1 LLLSACP
8 REITKGELDMDSDY
22 DNHNTIHKELED
34 KIALLGG
41 RPSDI
46 KDLAKKLEDH
56 KFWQIHITVKT
67 DKMKNQ
73 HNHHLAKRK
82 SITFS
87 IENKYERQPSLNSS
101 N

>member
-1 LLLSACP
+1 
-8 REITKGELDMDSDY
+8 MDSDY

-67 DKMKNQ
+67 DKMKN
-73 HNHHLAKRK
+73 
-82 SITFS
+82 
-87 IENKYERQPSLNSS
+87 
-101 N
+101 